1 MSVVHTFRL
10 HLTWDLLHALSRV
23 DRFAGEWAGI
33 ERREGRSLKHLKSIA
48 TVQSVGASTRIEGS
62 RLADPEVE
70 ALLAHLDITKLE
82 DRDQQEVAGYFEAL
96 DTIGEAFAEIRVG
109 ESELKHL
116 HKLTLQYSSK
126 DSWHRG
132 GYKQQANA
140 VEATAADGSRT
151 VVFATTPP
159 GMETEDAMRAL
170 LEWYGRTEQVHPLVR
185 VALFCYEFVTIH
197 PFQDGNGRMSRLL
210 ATLLLLQ
217 EGYPW
222 VQYVSFEHEIERRKT
237 EYYRVLRQCQMQR
250 PTDRSGQAGEEMTPW
265 VHFFLN
271 CLVVMMEKLR
281 AKLEV
286 RGTATTL
293 NDRQRNILRYVQAH
307 AGAQAGGIA
316 AALSLSLPTV
326 KKDLEIL
333 MRSGVLVREGSGRG
347 THYSAH

>member
-1 MSVVHTFRL
+1 MSAVHTFRL
-10 HLTWDLLHALSRV
+10 DLTWDLLQAISRV
-23 DRFAGEWAGI
+23 DRFAGEWASI

-62 RLADPEVE
+62 RLADTEVD
-70 ALLAHLDITKLE
+70 ALLAQLDITKLE
-82 DRDQQEVAGYFEAL
+82 DRDQQEVAGYFESL
-96 DTIGEAFAEIRVG
+96 DTISEAFAEIRVG
-109 ESELKHL
+109 ESEMKHL
-116 HKLTLQYSSK
+116 HKLTLQYSTK
-126 DSWHRG
+126 DAWHRG
-132 GYKQQANA
+132 NYKQQPNA

-159 GMETEDAMRAL
+159 GMETDSAMRAL
-170 LEWYGRTEQVHPLVR
+170 VAWYGQVEHVHPLVR
-185 VALFCYEFVTIH
+185 VAAFCYEFVTIH

-222 VQYVSFEHEIERRKT
+222 VQYVSFEHEIERRKSD
-237 EYYRVLRQCQMQR
+237 YYRVLRACQAQR
-250 PTDRSGQAGEEMTPW
+250 PGEELTPW
-265 VHFFLN
+265 IHFFLD

-286 RGTATTL
+286 KGTITSL
-293 NDRQRNILRYVQAH
+293 NDRQRNILRYIQAH

-326 KKDLEIL
+326 KKDLEIML
-333 MRSGVLVREGSGRG
+333 RNNALVREGTGRG